1 MTHFL
6 DLFQFLSGSMIAKVC
21 RADFRGKTEDV
32 PNDNI
37 VVTLKL
43 TDGSVASLTYSASV
57 IGLFQENS

>member
-1 MTHFL
+1 M
-6 DLFQFLSGSMIAKVC
+6 QSGFS
-21 RADFRGKTEDV
+21 GQTEDV

-43 TDGSVASLTYSASV
+43 TDGSVASLTYSAAA